1 MEQKEIKSI
10 ITTIEE
16 YLEAGN
22 HSAIKDI
29 IDDLHT
35 SDVAEIVEY
44 VSNDDRIAIFSALDV
59 EEAADVFEKVNEATR
74 NNLFEELDEKL
85 IINIIRKL
93 PADDAVDVLSELP
106 KEKARAYIR
115 KLIRIEP
122 ALTAKIRYLMRY
134 EDDTAGGIM
143 DPVFVAVKAD
153 ATILEAIEEIRSQEI
168 DEDFFAVY
176 VVDNDGKYLGDVR
189 IRKLFTAP
197 PNTKIKDLIEEDQ
210 IYVRVTDDQEHVSNT
225 FAKYDLITVPVIDPE
240 DRLVG
245 RITADIILEVA
256 REEADEDIYAM
267 AGTDPDELENTS
279 VFNAARIRMTW
290 LTPCLLGTAV
300 TASVIFGFKDNL
312 FVGNFSYVFGI
323 AMAFVPMI
331 AAISGNAGLQTS
343 AIIVCGLASGHIA
356 AERLKQVFMREFR
369 IALIVALACGIIG
382 GFISWGLP
390 RIISLGSTEKIAD
403 ISSLDIKIT
412 LAFSAAMFSAIIV
425 STSLGLL
432 LPFAFRKIGIDPAIS
447 SGPLVTTAN
456 DSISVAIYLSLTLL
470 LISL

>member
-1 MEQKEIKSI
+1 MEQKEIKSL
-10 ITTIEE
+10 ITTIEQH
-16 YLEAGN
+16 LEDGN
-22 HSAIKDI
+22 YSVIKETLE
-29 IDDLHT
+29 DLHIG
-35 SDVAEIVEY
+35 DIAEIVEY
-44 VSNDDRIAIFSALDV
+44 VSKEDRVAIFSVLDV
-59 EEAADVFEKVNEATR
+59 DEASEVFEKVNEATR
-74 NNLFEELDEKL
+74 NTLFEELDEH
-85 IINIIRKL
+85 IIVDIIREL

-106 KEKARAYIR
+106 KEKARQYIR

-134 EDDTAGGIM
+134 EEDTAGGIM

-197 PNTKIKDLIEEDQ
+197 PQTKIKDLIEEDR
-210 IYVRVTDDQEHVSNT
+210 IYVTVTDDQEHVSNT
-225 FAKYDLITVPVIDPE
+225 FSRYDLITVPVVDQE
-240 DRLVG
+240 NRLVG

-256 REEADEDIYAM
+256 KEEADEDIYAM

-290 LTPCLLGTAV
+290 LAPCLLGTAV
-300 TASVIFGFKDNL
+300 TATVIFAFKDKL

-356 AERLKQVFMREFR
+356 AERLKQVFLREFR
-369 IALIVALACGIIG
+369 IALLVALACGIIG
-382 GFISWGLP
+382 GIICWGLP
-390 RIISLGSTEKIAD
+390 RIVTFDNAEQAVEISA
-403 ISSLDIKIT
+403 LDIRVT
-412 LAFSAAMFSAIIV
+412 LAFSVAMFSAIIV
-425 STSLGLL
+425 STTLGLL
-432 LPFAFRKIGIDPAIS
+432 LPFSFRKIGIDPAIS

-470 LISL
+470 LVSL